1 MKKNSCFKA
10 PTWTELAL
18 ALCSFSCQA
27 QSLKDWLEVYWNFD
41 ERKGNVANDS
51 SGNKHTVSAS
61 QVAEFY
67 RIVTLPEVR

>member
-18 ALCSFSCQA
+18 DLCSFSCQA

-41 ERKGNVANDS
+41 EGTGNVANDS
-51 SGNKHTVSAS
+51 SGNKDTVSTS